1 MNTQTSPQEAAVQPT
16 ATTDTDARR
25 AHILEV
31 AMELFSQKG
40 YAGTSMSAIAR
51 KVGIDQSTMYYWCKS
66 KEHLL
71 DEVVKLHG
79 KTVEYAQLVS
89 GMEGSCSARLYALVY
104 HDVLNLCL
112 LPVDF
117 YELETAAAKDRSRFG
132 GFIDNYHG
140 LAAIIRALVES
151 GIEGGEF
158 EHPDPWSCTFNIMVC
173 DEGLQHRY
181 HQGKQ
186 GKRLFNDGSFTEK
199 IDCSAQS
206 YARMGAFNALSCLT
220 GSGKVIQAAHDE
232 AAAHGWLER

>member
-1 MNTQTSPQEAAVQPT
+1 MNTQTLPQEAAVQPT

-51 KVGIDQSTMYYWCKS
+51 KVGIDQSTMYYWFKS

-151 GIEGGEF
+151 GIEDGEF

-232 AAAHGWLER
+232 AASHCWLER